1 MSFWWARE
9 APLWSALL
17 SPFELV
23 YRAGA
28 ALHRGST
35 RAAHAKVPVIS
46 VGNLTAGGAGKTP
59 VALCI
64 AQRLIARGRRPAVL
78 SRGYGRRLRKAQQV
92 SKDSLVREVG
102 DEPLLL
108 AQRGLTVF
116 VGPRRALLAALAVER
131 GADVLVLDDG
141 LQHHALARDL
151 DVVVADASNP
161 FGNGHLIPRGPLRE
175 PVSALSRVRR
185 GLLWLTRSDLPRD
198 PRVAWLPSWP
208 AVESDYTT
216 GAELRGKRVFL
227 FAGIARPPS
236 FEATVVGLGAE
247 IVGRRW
253 FRDHYFYS
261 PHDLEALRRQASG
274 ALLVTTEKDLVR
286 IEQRQGIV
294 AVPVDVRILRG
305 EDALDAALEAVL

>member
-17 SPFELV
+17 SPLELV

-28 ALHRGST
+28 ALHRGSR
-35 RAAHAKVPVIS
+35 RAAHAKVPLIS
-46 VGNLTAGGAGKTP
+46 VGNLTVGGAGKTP

-92 SKDSLVREVG
+92 SKDSPVREVG

-116 VGPRRALLAALAVER
+116 VGPRRALLAALAGER

-151 DVVVADASNP
+151 DVIVIDATNP
-161 FGNGHLIPRGPLRE
+161 LGNGHLLPRGPLRE
-175 PVSALSRVRR
+175 RPAALRRVGPR
-185 GLLWLTRSDLPRD
+185 GLLWLSNARDRGPDLELDGLLAPRPRSC
-198 PRVAWLPSWP
+198 AAS
-208 AVESDYTT
+208 ASSSS
-216 GAELRGKRVFL
+216 RGSPGRRRS
-227 FAGIARPPS
+227 RPPCS
-236 FEATVVGLGAE
+236 AS
-247 IVGRRW
+247 GRRSRGGAGSAITIFILGTIW
-253 FRDHYFYS
+253 RHCGG
-261 PHDLEALRRQASG
+261 RRTG
-274 ALLVTTEKDLVR
+274 R
-286 IEQRQGIV
+286 CW
-294 AVPVDVRILRG
+294 
-305 EDALDAALEAVL
+305 